1 MIRTGCTI
9 VLTVMLFILAVLPQ
23 PAQAFWGIG
32 EARKQD
38 ASGLDLVQGYDRN
51 TVTTVQGR
59 VTAPPDTSGDP
70 VTVDLQTGSEQ
81 VTIVLG
87 PRWYLQDDNLGWKNG
102 DEVTVRG
109 AKAIGKNGKTYL
121 LAQWISA
128 PGGGQLNVRNDHG
141 RPAWAGGTRLG
152 LSNTGSGTQQRGS
165 AGNRR
170 GR

>member
-9 VLTVMLFILAVLPQ
+9 VLTITLLLLVALPQ
-23 PAQAFWGIG
+23 PAKAFWGLG

-59 VTAPPDTSGDP
+59 VTAPPDASADP
-70 VTVDLQTGSEQ
+70 VTIDLQTGSEQ
-81 VTIVLG
+81 MTVVLG
-87 PRWYLQDDNLGWKNG
+87 PRWYLQDDNLVWKNG

-109 AKAIGKNGKTYL
+109 AKAIGKNGKIYL
-121 LAQWISA
+121 LAQWISTL
-128 PGGGQLNVRNDHG
+128 GGGQLTIRNDHG
-141 RPAWAGGTRLG
+141 RPAWSGGTRMG
-152 LSNTGSGTQQRGS
+152 LSNGGNGTQQRGS
-165 AGNRR
+165 TGNRR